1 MATTS
6 RTKKT
11 RSAQQWAWEFL
22 RRNPDYR
29 DAFWKVH
36 ALSVDQK
43 AQLEIIAE
51 GDEEQPLD
59 EKVIRSLQLEFF
71 DTSVM
76 TGYKEKQKTIGEY
89 MDQTQRLRDALK
101 EPKTNLWLA
110 PKFKLKTYSL
120 AAWYEPTGG
129 EWSQDVVNTM
139 WLHTLPVN
147 FGLTPAPWAEGFKFK
162 SEDEDDEYMGWPARE
177 TEPTVK
183 NKVDKRR
190 RKSPLKSAA
199 HLPLV
204 QGTDGSVYLFPLK
217 DVTQSLERTQAC
229 LLIDLNL
236 PIGFQLNHAK
246 EILEQH
252 QDALVRGGFAQSLPK
267 QADRFGTF
275 SEYLEILDMLDAGHT
290 HLDIAKKLDGL
301 TTTSEW
307 RHDSKANKLVK
318 VPKVVSQSKRGA
330 PVNELTQA
338 VRKKIERAIG
348 LRDHGYRALAFAA
361 Q

>member
-11 RSAQQWAWEFL
+11 KSAQQWAWEFL

-43 AQLEIIAE
+43 AQLEMIAE
-51 GDEEQPLD
+51 GDDEQPLD
-59 EKVIRSLQLEFF
+59 EKIIRTLQIEFF

-76 TGYKEKQKTIGEY
+76 TGYKEKQKTVGEY
-89 MDQTQRLRDALK
+89 MDQTQRLRDVLK
-101 EPKTNLWLA
+101 EPKTNLWVA

-129 EWSQDVVNTM
+129 EWPQDVVDTM
-139 WLHTLPVN
+139 WLHTLTVN
-147 FGLTPAPWAEGFKFK
+147 LGLEPAPWAEDSKFR
-162 SEDEDDEYMGWPARE
+162 SDDEDDEYIGWPVRD
-177 TEPTVK
+177 TELTVK
-183 NKVDKRR
+183 NKVDGRR

-204 QGTDGSVYLFPLK
+204 QGTDGSVYLFPTK
-217 DVTQSLERTQAC
+217 DITLSLERTQAC
-229 LLIDLNL
+229 LLFDLNL
-236 PIGFQLNHAK
+236 PISFQLNHAK
-246 EILEQH
+246 EFLEEH
-252 QDALVRGGFAQSLPK
+252 QEALFRGGFVQSLPK

-348 LRDHGYRALAFAA
+348 LRDHGYRALAFAT
-361 Q
+361 